1 MKSNFKSF
9 SLVDHVH
16 HSRSQSCCLKQ
27 HLGLITMW
35 RGNEGYQQIQG
46 YFRVLRMLKEAL
58 MCQNS
63 SLRGVNKRL
72 MTYSFSQF
80 ASIYKGPVMDEVS
93 SWLPETQSY
102 AHRLLGL
109 RG

>member
-9 SLVDHVH
+9 SLVDHFH
-16 HSRSQSCCLKQ
+16 HSRSQSCFLKQ
-27 HLGLITMW
+27 HLGLIARW
-35 RGNEGYQQIQG
+35 RGNEGYRQIQG
-46 YFRVLRMLKEAL
+46 YFRVPRMLKEVL

-80 ASIYKGPVMDEVS
+80 ESIYKGPVMDGVS